1 MSFSASAA
9 DEQRI
14 PTLKELVAQITP
26 ENRYSEIPS
35 GPARGKES
43 VDSQFPTSW
52 RSSPFSS

>member
-14 PTLKELVAQITP
+14 RTLRELVAQITT
-26 ENRYSEIPS
+26 ENCYGEIPS

-43 VDSQFPTSW
+43 VDSQFPTS
-52 RSSPFSS
+52 RRGRPFSS